1 MKRYTLA
8 VLVGLAGMSLMSSA
22 SAADLIIEEAPV
34 VGIVD
39 VSSDWEGPYIGGFVG
54 WASGTADMTD
64 PLAGPCSAGDLEG
77 CDVDISGWLVGL
89 KGGVNFAVA
98 DGVIA
103 GIVGDIAWADISGT
117 DTFPAPV
124 DESTNSINWQ
134 GSVRGLLGF
143 DGGAFMP
150 YVTAGLA
157 VANASH
163 YSDFADPFI
172 DTVDATHIGWT
183 AGVGVDFAVTEDLAV
198 NLEYRYSDYG
208 SQEYD
213 HETPVDPPEFGL
225 TTHQVTVGLNW
236 QF

>member
-8 VLVGLAGMSLMSSA
+8 LLAGLAGMGVMSSV
-22 SAADLIIEEAPV
+22 SAADLIIEDVPV
-34 VGIVD
+34 VGVVD
-39 VSSDWEGPYIGGFVG
+39 VSSSWEGPYIGIFGG

-77 CDVDISGWLVGL
+77 CDVDLSGWLVGL
-89 KGGVNFAVA
+89 KAGANFAVT

-103 GIVGDIAWADISGT
+103 GIVGDIAWADISGS
-117 DTFPAPV
+117 DVFPAPV
-124 DESTNSINWQ
+124 DESINSIDWVA
-134 GSVRGLLGF
+134 SVRGVLGF

-150 YVTAGLA
+150 YLTGGLA
-157 VANASH
+157 VANATH

-172 DTVDATHIGWT
+172 DEVSNTHIGWT
-183 AGVGVDFAVTEDLAV
+183 VGAGVDFAVTEDVSV

-213 HETPVDPPEFGL
+213 HETPVDPPEFAL